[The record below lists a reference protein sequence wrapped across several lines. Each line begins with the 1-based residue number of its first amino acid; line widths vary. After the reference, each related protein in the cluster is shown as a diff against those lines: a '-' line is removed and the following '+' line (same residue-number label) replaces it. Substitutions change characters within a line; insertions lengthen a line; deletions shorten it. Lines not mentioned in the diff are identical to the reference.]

1 MLPVAFVVMMN
12 GIQPEI
18 ISVFGG
24 IPLHNQ
30 TTRTYTE
37 IKRRIME
44 GILHPSE
51 SLTEMALAQELGVSR
66 NTVKKAL
73 LMLERENLVVIEES
87 KRARV
92 KNFSLD
98 EMVQYLQVRQLLEG
112 FITRITVP
120 LLTEKDIGSMKE
132 ILAEMESCYRNHELV
147 EYSQRNWRFHD
158 VIYSA
163 CPNKPA
169 VEMTL
174 SIKNQFKR
182 YNVRT
187 ILIKGRDDASF
198 SEHCAI
204 LAAVEKRDAAE
215 AERLMMRHIG
225 NMAAVLRENYAII
238 A

>member
-1 MLPVAFVVMMN
+1 MLPVAFVAMM
-12 GIQPEI
+12 GHTPEN
-18 ISVFGG
+18 SREWRN
-24 IPLHNQ
+24 PLHNQ

-51 SLTEMALAQELGVSR
+51 SLTEMTLAQELGVSR

-92 KNFSLD
+92 KSFSLE
-98 EMVQYLQVRQLLEG
+98 EMVQYLQVRELLEG
-112 FITRITVP
+112 FIIKEAVP
-120 LLTEKDIGSMKE
+120 LLTEKQIGTMRS
-132 ILAEMESCYRNHELV
+132 ILAEMKQCYEAHELV

-158 VIYSA
+158 VIYQA

-204 LAAVEKRDAAE
+204 LDAIEKRNAGE
-215 AERLMMRHIG
+215 AQQLMMLHIS
-225 NMAAVLRENYAII
+225 NMSAVLQANYAII